1 MKILSVALVILMD
14 WMFWISPLTS
24 VLSDRFMFSCAV
36 KLSIENTNSGR
47 YISPRLQ
54 SMATHTQT
62 WLQEVQIARWFV
74 LFKVLMKGIILKLQE
89 RGFLIVKEIPKVHNT
104 AWSTQDMKTLP
115 CSRPQMASCPPD
127 TGLTNLG
134 EFNWHAGWDRFITF
148 TIDDAQYCSL

>member
-1 MKILSVALVILMD
+1 
-14 WMFWISPLTS
+14 
-24 VLSDRFMFSCAV
+24 MFSCAV

-89 RGFLIVKEIPKVHNT
+89 RGFLIVEEIPKVHTT
-104 AWSTQDMKTLP
+104 A
-115 CSRPQMASCPPD
+115 
-127 TGLTNLG
+127 
-134 EFNWHAGWDRFITF
+134 
-148 TIDDAQYCSL
+148 